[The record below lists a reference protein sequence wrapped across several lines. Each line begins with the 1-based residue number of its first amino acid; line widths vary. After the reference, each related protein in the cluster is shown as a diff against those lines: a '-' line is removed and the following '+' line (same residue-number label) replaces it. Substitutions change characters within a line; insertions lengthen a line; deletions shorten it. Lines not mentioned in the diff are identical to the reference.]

1 MDLSAAGVV
10 GRNKMKARQF
20 LNVVMQRYG
29 SVSSYAVSRIKP
41 EEHLFYR
48 STTEARAAAKSKFN
62 MKWPSSAVA
71 PPWMES
77 ISRMPPPRLGFE
89 RSISDDK
96 RLDFL
101 PFYER
106 SIAIGGASKILCVD
120 AEGHTVLYDMDA
132 GSLQPIPCLNSPKG
146 SRPIGFSATNAE
158 ADDPERA
165 DVFYVMGRYRV
176 SRNPCNFEALMYSDP
191 SNGGRLKG
199 WHWHRLPPPPVS
211 DDNYNVICHALLAI
225 DGHSILVVS
234 SGQQSY
240 CFNTTSRKWFKAGS
254 WTLPFFRRAVH
265 VPELDNLLFGIDND
279 EHHFCAMDISPLR
292 SDTGPPL
299 VYSWPHLDLP
309 EDWRMLD
316 CSFVYL
322 GAGKFCI
329 TKVFEFGFDQRTGNP
344 TDTGAV
350 MSGVEVVRHKKSGL
364 VMVNH
369 RSKFYKLITD
379 DIQCVL

>member
-1 MDLSAAGVV
+1 M
-10 GRNKMKARQF
+10 ARQF

-29 SVSSYAVSRIKP
+29 SGSSYTVSRIKP

-48 STTEARAAAKSKFN
+48 STAEARAAAKSKFN
-62 MKWPSSAVA
+62 MEWPSSAVA

-106 SIAIGGASKILCVD
+106 SIGGASKILCVD
-120 AEGHTVLYDMDA
+120 AAGHTVLYDIRA

-146 SRPIGFSATNAE
+146 SRPIGFSTTNPDAP
-158 ADDPERA
+158 DPERA
-165 DVFYVMGRYRV
+165 DVFYVMGRFPV
-176 SRNPCNFEALMYSDP
+176 SCNPCNFEALMYSDP
-191 SNGGRLKG
+191 SNGGKMKG
-199 WHWHRLPPPPVS
+199 WHWHRLPPPPAYV
-211 DDNYNVICHALLAI
+211 DNCNVICHALLDI
-225 DGHSILVVS
+225 DGNSILVVS
-234 SGQQSY
+234 SGEQSVGTY

-254 WTLPFFRRAVH
+254 WILPFFSRAVH
-265 VPELDNLLFGIDND
+265 VPELDNLLFGIAGDVPY
-279 EHHFCAMDISPLR
+279 HFCAMDISPLR
-292 SDTGPPL
+292 SDRGPPL
-299 VYSWPHLDLP
+299 VYSWPDLDLP
-309 EDWRMLD
+309 EDWMMLD

-322 GAGKFCI
+322 GAGRFCI
-329 TKVFEFGFDQRTGNP
+329 TKVFEFGFDQRSGNP
-344 TDTGAV
+344 TDMGAV

-369 RSKFYKLITD
+369 RSKFYKFIMD

>member
-1 MDLSAAGVV
+1 
-10 GRNKMKARQF
+10 
-20 LNVVMQRYG
+20 MQRYG

-48 STTEARAAAKSKFN
+48 STTEARAAAKSKFIWSGHHQPWRHHGWRTSRGCLRPGSDSN
-62 MKWPSSAVA
+62 GPSQTTKNWV
-71 PPWMES
+71 
-77 ISRMPPPRLGFE
+77 
-89 RSISDDK
+89 
-96 RLDFL
+96 FL

-158 ADDPERA
+158 ASDPERA

-199 WHWHRLPPPPVS
+199 WHWHRLPPPPAS

-240 CFNTTSRKWFKAGS
+240 CFNTTSRKWFKAAS

-299 VYSWPHLDLP
+299 VYS
-309 EDWRMLD
+309 
-316 CSFVYL
+316 
-322 GAGKFCI
+322 
-329 TKVFEFGFDQRTGNP
+329 
-344 TDTGAV
+344 
-350 MSGVEVVRHKKSGL
+350 
-364 VMVNH
+364 
-369 RSKFYKLITD
+369 
-379 DIQCVL
+379 